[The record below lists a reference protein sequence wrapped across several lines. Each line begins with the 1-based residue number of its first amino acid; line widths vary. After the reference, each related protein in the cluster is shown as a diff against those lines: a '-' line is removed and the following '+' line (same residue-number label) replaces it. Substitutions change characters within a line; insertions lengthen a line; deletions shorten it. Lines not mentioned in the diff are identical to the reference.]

1 MTYDGIRI
9 AFEVTRQAPPGTK
22 GVLLDLRAVF
32 EDRVPKGGFDRIR
45 VTIPGSY
52 GGLTFGTPTNEPS
65 ESVIVDISEV
75 SGGMPEQFDM
85 NVKIWLKG
93 YEEPYELTVPVTKI
107 TKDNIVLKP
116 DTPTKSYDHFHYT
129 IEKIEM
135 TPIMIKMKMRLT
147 GSSSTGNLGDISADI
162 FDDKGRQLQ
171 GVGGSGSIGDS
182 PSIWTST
189 STYESLYQRIQH
201 LLR

>member
-1 MTYDGIRI
+1 
-9 AFEVTRQAPPGTK
+9 
-22 GVLLDLRAVF
+22 
-32 EDRVPKGGFDRIR
+32 
-45 VTIPGSY
+45 
-52 GGLTFGTPTNEPS
+52 
-65 ESVIVDISEV
+65 
-75 SGGMPEQFDM
+75 M

-162 FDDKGRQLQ
+162 FDDKGRRLQ

-189 STYESLYQRIQH
+189 STYEPVSANSTFITVKPYIKKQLENNKK
-201 LLR
+201 